1 MNGESKQKGI
11 LIRGVGGLYGVCPLP
26 LTPGAPI
33 LSCRARGIFRHE
45 KISPLPGDTVVIQ
58 QDSPTPAKDGRYSAD
73 AEHVVDEILPRK
85 NALVRPPLSNLTHLF
100 LMIPSAHPAPD
111 LLTADK
117 LISIA
122 EVNHIEP
129 VIVISKQDL
138 DPTASESIRRI
149 YADAGFSTFVVSVDN
164 PDSVQGLREY
174 ILSLPTRE
182 RPVIAAF
189 AGASAAG
196 KSTMMMQ
203 LFPGLS
209 LKTGDVSRKTERGRQ
224 TTRHVE
230 LFPFEA
236 GEHICLIAD
245 TPGFSLLDFTQ
256 FNFFN
261 PAELPES
268 FREFRDYLGN
278 CRYTKCS
285 HTKEEG
291 CAILAAIRDGKIS
304 KNRHK
309 SFLAMYEDLKKTPD
323 WKRRKEERNRHG

>member
-1 MNGESKQKGI
+1 MNGASKQKGI
-11 LIRGVGGLYGVCPLP
+11 LIRGVGGLFGVCPLP
-26 LTPGAPI
+26 LTPGAPV
-33 LSCRARGIFRHE
+33 LLCRARGIFRHE
-45 KISPLPGDTVVIQ
+45 KLSPLPGDTVIIQ
-58 QDSPTPAKDGRYSAD
+58 RDSDAPAKSGQHSAS
-73 AEHVVDEILPRK
+73 AEYVIDEILPRT
-85 NALVRPPLSNLTHLF
+85 NTLVRPPLSNLTHLF

-129 VIVISKQDL
+129 VVVISKQDL

-164 PDSVQGLREY
+164 PDSVQVLREY
-174 ILSLPTRE
+174 ILSLPTNE
-182 RPVIAAF
+182 HPVIAAF

-256 FNFFN
+256 FNFFD

-268 FREFRDYLGN
+268 FREFRDHLGN

-291 CAILAAIRDGKIS
+291 CAILAAMREGKIS
-304 KNRHK
+304 PNRHK
-309 SFLAMYEDLKKTPD
+309 SFIAIYEDLKKTPD

>member
-1 MNGESKQKGI
+1 MNGDNRKKGI
-11 LIRGVGGLYGVCPLP
+11 LIRGVGGLFGVCPLP
-26 LTPGAPI
+26 LTPGSSV

-45 KISPLPGDTVVIQ
+45 KITPLPGDTVVIQ
-58 QDSPTPAKDGRYSAD
+58 RDSDTPARQRGHSAD
-73 AEHVVDEILPRK
+73 AEYVIDEILPRI
-85 NALVRPPLSNLTHLF
+85 NVLVRPPLANLTHLF

-122 EVNHIEP
+122 EVNGIEP

-138 DPTASESIRRI
+138 DPTASEEIRSI
-149 YADAGFSTFVVSVDN
+149 YEDAGFSTFVVSVDN
-164 PDSVQGLREY
+164 PASVDKLRAFV
-174 ILSLPTRE
+174 LSLSAGD
-182 RPVIAAF
+182 RPITAAF

-230 LFPFEA
+230 LFPFEE
-236 GEHICLIAD
+236 GENICLIAD

-256 FNFFN
+256 FNFFD
-261 PAELPES
+261 PADLPES
-268 FREFRDYLGN
+268 FREFRPHIGN

-291 CAILAAIRDGKIS
+291 CAILEAIRQGTVS
-304 KNRHK
+304 ALRHK
-309 SFLAMYEDLKKTPD
+309 SFIAMYEDLKKTPD
-323 WKRRKEERNRHG
+323 WKRRKEERSRHG

>member
-1 MNGESKQKGI
+1 MSGESRQKGI
-11 LIRGVGGLYGVCPLP
+11 LIRGVGGLFGVCPLP
-26 LTPGAPI
+26 LTPGSPV
-33 LSCRARGIFRHE
+33 LSCRARGVFRHE
-45 KISPLPGDTVVIQ
+45 KITPLPGDTVIIQ
-58 QDSPTPAKDGRYSAD
+58 RDSETPTRSDKSSAD
-73 AEHVVDEILPRK
+73 AEYVIDEILPRT
-85 NALVRPPLSNLTHLF
+85 NTLVRPPLANLTHLF

-164 PDSVQGLREY
+164 PESVQVLREY
-174 ILSLPTRE
+174 ILSLSKQVN
-182 RPVIAAF
+182 PVVAAF

-230 LFPFEA
+230 LFLFEA
-236 GEHICLIAD
+236 NEGICLIAD

-256 FNFFN
+256 FNFFDLS
-261 PAELPES
+261 ELPES
-268 FREFRDYLGN
+268 FREFHEYLGN

-291 CAILAAIRDGKIS
+291 CAILEAIREGKIS
-304 KNRHK
+304 QRRHK
-309 SFLAMYEDLKKTPD
+309 SFIAMYEDMKKTPE

>member
-1 MNGESKQKGI
+1 MKGESVKKGI
-11 LIRGVGGLYGVCPLP
+11 VIRGVGGLYGVCPLP
-26 LTPGAPI
+26 LAPGAPI

-45 KISPLPGDTVVIQ
+45 KISPLPGDTVVICR
-58 QDSPTPAKDGRYSAD
+58 DSAMPEKGTGKSAD
-73 AEHVVDEILPRK
+73 AEYVIGEILPRT
-85 NALVRPPLSNLTHLF
+85 NSLVRPPLANLTHLF
-100 LMIPSAHPAPD
+100 LTIPSAHPAPD

-122 EVNHIEP
+122 EVNGIEP
-129 VIVISKQDL
+129 VIIISKQDL
-138 DPTASESIRRI
+138 DPTASEVIRTL
-149 YADAGFSTFVVSVDN
+149 YANAGFSTFVVSVDN
-164 PDSVQGLREY
+164 PDSIQKLRTF
-174 ILSLPTRE
+174 ILSLSAGD
-182 RPVIAAF
+182 RPITAAF

-230 LFPFEA
+230 LFPFEE

-256 FNFFN
+256 FNFFDLSD
-261 PAELPES
+261 LPES
-268 FREFRDYLGN
+268 FREFRPHIGD

-291 CAILAAIRDGKIS
+291 CAILEAIRQGNVSEK
-304 KNRHK
+304 RHK
-309 SFLAMYEDLKKTPD
+309 SFIAMYEDLKKTPD
-323 WKRRKEERNRHG
+323 WKRRKEERSRHG

>member
-1 MNGESKQKGI
+1 MNGESTLKGI

-26 LTPGAPI
+26 LVPGAPI
-33 LSCRARGIFRHE
+33 LSCRARGVFRHE
-45 KISPLPGDTVVIQ
+45 KISPLPGDTVILRR
-58 QDSPTPAKDGRYSAD
+58 DSDAPAKSRGNLAD
-73 AEHVVDEILPRK
+73 AEYVIDEILPRT
-85 NALVRPPLSNLTHLF
+85 NTLVRPPLANLTHLF

-122 EVNHIEP
+122 EVNNIEP

-138 DPTASESIRRI
+138 DPTASEDIRQM
-149 YADAGFSTFVVSVDN
+149 YASAGFSTFVVSVDN
-164 PDSVQGLREY
+164 PASVQQLREF
-174 ILSLPTRE
+174 ILSLSAAD
-182 RPVIAAF
+182 RPITAAF

-230 LFPFEA
+230 LFPFEE

-256 FNFFN
+256 FNFFD
-261 PAELPES
+261 PSDLPYS
-268 FREFRDYLGN
+268 FREFHPHIGN

-291 CAILAAIRDGKIS
+291 CAILQAIRNGEIS
-304 KNRHK
+304 ARRHG
-309 SFLAMYEDLKKTPD
+309 SFLAMYEDLKKKPD
-323 WKRRKEERNRHG
+323 WKRRKEERSRHG

>member
-1 MNGESKQKGI
+1 MIQCDNRATSK
-11 LIRGVGGLYGVCPLP
+11 
-26 LTPGAPI
+26 T
-33 LSCRARGIFRHE
+33 
-45 KISPLPGDTVVIQ
+45 
-58 QDSPTPAKDGRYSAD
+58 GRSSAD
-73 AEHVVDEILPRK
+73 AEYVIDEILPRT
-85 NALVRPPLSNLTHLF
+85 NALVRPPLANLTHLF

-117 LISIA
+117 LIAIA

-164 PDSVQGLREY
+164 PDSVQVLREY
-174 ILSLPTRE
+174 ILSLPTKE

-236 GEHICLIAD
+236 GERMCLIAD

-256 FNFFN
+256 FNFFDLT
-261 PAELPES
+261 ELPES
-268 FREFRDYLGN
+268 FREFRDHLGN

-291 CAILAAIRDGKIS
+291 CAILEAIREGKIS
-304 KNRHK
+304 PNRHK
-309 SFLAMYEDLKKTPD
+309 SFIAMYEDLKKTPE

>member
-11 LIRGVGGLYGVCPLP
+11 LIRGVGGLFGVCPLP
-26 LTPGAPI
+26 LTPSAPI

-45 KISPLPGDTVVIQ
+45 KISPLPGDTVMIQ
-58 QDSPTPAKDGRYSAD
+58 CDNRATSKTGQSSAD
-73 AEHVVDEILPRK
+73 AEYVIDEILPRT
-85 NALVRPPLSNLTHLF
+85 NALVRPPLANLTHLF

-117 LISIA
+117 LIAIA

-164 PDSVQGLREY
+164 PDSVQVLREY
-174 ILSLPTRE
+174 ILSLPTKE

-236 GEHICLIAD
+236 GERMCLIAD

-256 FNFFN
+256 FNFFDLT
-261 PAELPES
+261 ELPES
-268 FREFRDYLGN
+268 FREFRNHLGN

-291 CAILAAIRDGKIS
+291 CAILEAIREGKIS
-304 KNRHK
+304 PNRHK
-309 SFLAMYEDLKKTPD
+309 SFIAMYEDLKKTPE

>member
-73 AEHVVDEILPRK
+73 AEHVIDEILPRK

-149 YADAGFSTFVVSVDN
+149 YADAGFSIFVVSVDN

-174 ILSLPTRE
+174 ILSLPTKE

-256 FNFFN
+256 FNFFD

-268 FREFRDYLGN
+268 FREFRDYLGT

>member
-1 MNGESKQKGI
+1 MNDESKQRGI
-11 LIRGVGGLYGVCPLP
+11 LIRGVGGLFGVCPLP

-45 KISPLPGDTVVIQ
+45 KISPLPGDAVIIRR
-58 QDSPTPAKDGRYSAD
+58 DSDTPAKSTRNAAN
-73 AEHVVDEILPRK
+73 AEYVIDEILPRT
-85 NALVRPPLSNLTHLF
+85 NTLIRPPLANLTHLF

-164 PDSVQGLREY
+164 PDSIQVLRNY
-174 ILSLPTRE
+174 ILSLTAKD
-182 RPVIAAF
+182 RPITAAF

-230 LFPFEA
+230 LFPFEEGA
-236 GEHICLIAD
+236 HICLIAD

-256 FNFFN
+256 FNFFD
-261 PAELPES
+261 PADLPDS

-291 CAILAAIRDGKIS
+291 CAVLEAIREGKIS
-304 KNRHK
+304 AGRHK
-309 SFLAMYEDLKKTPD
+309 SFIAMYEDLKKTPD

>member
-58 QDSPTPAKDGRYSAD
+58 QDSPTPAKGGRYSAE
-73 AEHVVDEILPRK
+73 AEYVIDEILPRK

-129 VIVISKQDL
+129 VIMISKQDL

-149 YADAGFSTFVVSVDN
+149 YADAGFSIFVVSVDN

-174 ILSLPTRE
+174 ILSLPTKE

-256 FNFFN
+256 FNFFD

>member
-1 MNGESKQKGI
+1 MKDESTIKGI
-11 LIRGVGGLYGVCPLP
+11 VIRGVGGLYGVCPLP
-26 LTPGAPI
+26 LAPGSPI
-33 LSCRARGIFRHE
+33 LSCRARGVFRHE
-45 KISPLPGDTVVIQ
+45 KISPLPGDTVLLRR
-58 QDSPTPAKDGRYSAD
+58 DSDAPRRDRSSLAD
-73 AEHVVDEILPRK
+73 AEYVIDEILPRT
-85 NALVRPPLSNLTHLF
+85 NVLVRPPLANLSHLF

-122 EVNHIEP
+122 EVNGIEP

-138 DPTASESIRRI
+138 DPTASEKIRSI
-149 YADAGFSTFVVSVDN
+149 YENAGFSTFVVSVDN
-164 PDSVQGLREY
+164 PASVDKLRAFV
-174 ILSLPTRE
+174 LSLSADG
-182 RPVIAAF
+182 RPITAAF

-230 LFPFEA
+230 LFPFEE
-236 GEHICLIAD
+236 GENICLIAD

-256 FNFFN
+256 FNFFD
-261 PAELPES
+261 PADLPES
-268 FREFRDYLGN
+268 FREFRAHIGN

-291 CAILAAIRDGKIS
+291 CAILEAIRQGS
-304 KNRHK
+304 VTESRHK
-309 SFLAMYEDLKKTPD
+309 SFIAIYEDLKKTPD
-323 WKRRKEERNRHG
+323 WKRRKEERSRHG

>member
-1 MNGESKQKGI
+1 MNGDNRKKGI
-11 LIRGVGGLYGVCPLP
+11 LIRGVGGLFGVCPLP
-26 LTPGAPI
+26 LTPGSPV

-45 KISPLPGDTVVIQ
+45 KITPLPGDTVVIQ
-58 QDSPTPAKDGRYSAD
+58 RDSDTPAKQGVRSAD
-73 AEHVVDEILPRK
+73 AEYVIDEILPRT
-85 NALVRPPLSNLTHLF
+85 NTLVRPPLANLTHLF

-122 EVNHIEP
+122 EVNRIEP

-138 DPTASESIRRI
+138 DPAASESIRRI

-164 PDSVQGLREY
+164 PDSVQVLREY
-174 ILSLPTRE
+174 ILSLAKE
-182 RPVIAAF
+182 ENPVIAAF

-236 GEHICLIAD
+236 GGQICLIAD

-256 FNFFN
+256 FNFFD

-268 FREFRDYLGN
+268 FREFRDHLGG

-291 CAILAAIRDGKIS
+291 CAILAAVKSGTIPKS
-304 KNRHK
+304 RHQ
-309 SFLAMYEDLKKTPD
+309 SFLSLYEVLKKKTK
-323 WKRRKEERNRHG
+323 W